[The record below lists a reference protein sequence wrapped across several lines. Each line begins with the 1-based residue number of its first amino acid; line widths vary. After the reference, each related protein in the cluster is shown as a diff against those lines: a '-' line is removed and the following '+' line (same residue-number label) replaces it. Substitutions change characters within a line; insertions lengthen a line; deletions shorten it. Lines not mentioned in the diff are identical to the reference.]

1 MIGTFTPRLLLLGL
15 EWSKAIFWNRKE
27 SMLRTHVNC
36 KFLALQSTT
45 RKPTA
50 QAPGKI
56 QKQGD
61 VGLFHQHLTFLQTDD
76 TYVKEV
82 QGK

>member
-1 MIGTFTPRLLLLGL
+1 
-15 EWSKAIFWNRKE
+15 
-27 SMLRTHVNC
+27 MLRTHMNC

-61 VGLFHQHLTFLQTDD
+61 VVFHQHLTFLQADD
-76 TYVKEV
+76 TYVKEA